1 MKLWQ
6 KFCLWPL
13 LFSVFIFLGTGI
25 LLIEKNAKEV
35 FQINLTQLAEEQKS
49 VSDGLNWY
57 VYISSIRDSKR
68 GLGKLNQYIKEY
80 MENRSGTQGVC
91 YQLAEYA
98 QDGVLPVY
106 SNLDSELPMMAMQE
120 VTYAPQ
126 YTVLEYGE
134 KSYLRLT
141 GKFSFQNHV
150 YRLSLIHI

>member
-1 MKLWQ
+1 
-6 KFCLWPL
+6 
-13 LFSVFIFLGTGI
+13 
-25 LLIEKNAKEV
+25 
-35 FQINLTQLAEEQKS
+35 
-49 VSDGLNWY
+49 
-57 VYISSIRDSKR
+57 
-68 GLGKLNQYIKEY
+68 

-150 YRLSLIHI
+150 YRNTVFMDITAFVQERSRQYRYFFNLFLLSVMVLAAGMYAISG